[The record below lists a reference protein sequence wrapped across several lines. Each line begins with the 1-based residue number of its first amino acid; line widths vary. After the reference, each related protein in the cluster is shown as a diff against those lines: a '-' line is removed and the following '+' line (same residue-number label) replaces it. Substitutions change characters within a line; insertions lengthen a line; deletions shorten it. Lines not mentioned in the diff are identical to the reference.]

1 MLFNYQSQQQAAQ
14 HHSQTGQH
22 NHAVQANH
30 LIGQQVRINRGGPDS
45 VLGVLIAI
53 PGNFLVVLSENV
65 IVYVNGTHVKS
76 ITEGG
81 NDGGKSG
88 GNSSGNRTRGSAHR
102 SFISAPNFQSLLNRL
117 RHKHIQINRGGPE
130 KLDGFLAEISKDNV
144 LLIVDREL
152 VRIPVFHIKNVSL
165 SGKNQNN
172 KNDNKNDNKNN
183 NKSGNNKSGN
193 NKSGN
198 NKSGNNKSGNNKS
211 GNNKSNNKKSSSGN
225 KNKSGQGGERNRSKG
240 NARR

>member
-1 MLFNYQSQQQAAQ
+1 MLFNYQPQQLAAQ

-65 IVYVNGTHVKS
+65 IVYVNGAHVKS
-76 ITEGG
+76 ITEGV

-172 KNDNKNDNKNN
+172 KNDNKNDNKN
-183 NKSGNNKSGN
+183 S

-225 KNKSGQGGERNRSKG
+225 KNKSGQSGERNRSKG
-240 NARR
+240 NTRR